1 MTLPMTKRVV
11 LLTGATSGIGRE
23 VARGLALQ
31 GATLVVACR
40 NQVRAA
46 GLAAELRAA
55 CGAAQIATMPLE
67 LAELRSV
74 RAFAADF
81 LARYQQ
87 LHVLINNA
95 GTFCLQRQTTEDG
108 LERTLGVNY
117 VAPFLLTHTLLPL
130 LSATPGARIVNIGSE
145 AYRYGRLDL
154 EDLQLTRRYAGFM
167 AYASSKQAQLLWS
180 LELADRLRSTGV
192 TVNVV
197 HPGHVATGI
206 WQLWTAPTW
215 YQRLFV
221 RIITSVMRSPA
232 EAARGAIYL
241 ASSPNV
247 AHVTG
252 GYFLNE
258 HPQPQSIMAPAN
270 DLKLR
275 HALWAA
281 TERMVGGS

>member
-1 MTLPMTKRVV
+1 MTKQVV

-23 VARGLALQ
+23 VARALALQ
-31 GATLVVACR
+31 GATLVLACR
-40 NQVRAA
+40 NQARAA
-46 GLAAELRAA
+46 AFATELREA
-55 CGAAQIATMPLE
+55 CSHAHITTMPLE
-67 LAELRSV
+67 LAALRSV
-74 RAFAADF
+74 RAFATDF
-81 LARYQQ
+81 LAHYQE

-117 VAPFLLTHTLLPL
+117 VAPFLLTQALLPL

-154 EDLQLTRRYAGFM
+154 EDLHLTRRYAGFV
-167 AYASSKQAQLLWS
+167 AYATSKQAQLLWS
-180 LELADRLRSTGV
+180 RELADRLRSSGV

-206 WQLWTAPTW
+206 WQLWAAPTW
-215 YQRLFV
+215 YQRLFI

-232 EAARGAIYL
+232 EAARSAIYL

-252 GYFLNE
+252 GYFINE
-258 HPQPQSIMAPAN
+258 RPQPIMAPAN

-275 HALWAA
+275 QALWAA
-281 TERMVGGS
+281 TERMVGAS